1 MIKLF
6 YVIIS
11 LILLISCSKETIYS
25 GKILNQDNFDNF
37 NFKTKNSLIEKL
49 DNPSFID
56 PIDKKFFYYSEK
68 KERKSIFKEDLQY
81 SYIFVFEFDE
91 NDLIIN
97 SKAYD
102 LNNVTNIEIIKDETN
117 NEVVRRGLI
126 ERIFGGVGPQSDL
139 PNSQ

>member
-49 DNPSFID
+49 GNPSFID